1 MSHPGPRFFHRC
13 IHRCA
18 MGLYTRRRR
27 RRRRLEAVL
36 LLLQRKRER
45 RRTGRLKETTTTSK
59 KGGKKEKKAHAC
71 LPCPA
76 GLLSLLLS
84 DHASFVHCNAR
95 TNDRTPCLYTTTTN
109 DKRICCSKSTSGQE
123 FHIAPPTQI
132 PNYVNHFEFGTFF
145 IHFYADARWAR
156 ALLNK
161 SHIVVVIGALDC
173 WLVASLV
180 EFCHQQRGRSSSLLT
195 RRETWRPSIKHFETA
210 AAAMTINQVLLL
222 LPFFLADVS
231 STTAKK
237 RKEKITGR
245 GDLRSGFCCRQLKVV
260 ENSFHCFQ
268 ALHSSSTCHNS
279 LASLIVTVVF
289 HRRRRRRRGR

>member
-1 MSHPGPRFFHRC
+1 MSHPGPWFFHRC

-18 MGLYTRRRR
+18 MGLYIRRRR
-27 RRRRLEAVL
+27 RRRRLEAGGCTVIITKKKRTATNGEA
-36 LLLQRKRER
+36 QRDDDDIKKR
-45 RRTGRLKETTTTSK
+45 
-59 KGGKKEKKAHAC
+59 GKKRKKAHAC

-123 FHIAPPTQI
+123 FHIVPPTPI

-161 SHIVVVIGALDC
+161 SHVVVVIGALDC

-195 RRETWRPSIKHFETA
+195 RRET
-210 AAAMTINQVLLL
+210 
-222 LPFFLADVS
+222 
-231 STTAKK
+231 
-237 RKEKITGR
+237 
-245 GDLRSGFCCRQLKVV
+245 
-260 ENSFHCFQ
+260 
-268 ALHSSSTCHNS
+268 
-279 LASLIVTVVF
+279 
-289 HRRRRRRRGR
+289 